1 MTHAIAQQTDTAASP
16 APRGAPRRGTR
27 AVAAGVAALL
37 MPALAWANLA
47 KVGESELATLYM
59 DRSTIQREENVV
71 RVWEIQDLKA
81 PDADGVRSRRYMNE
95 YDCKY
100 QMYRISSMTSYS
112 GPMLTGQKLFD
123 VDTKGLWRK
132 VGGLSPF
139 TLSFVIHCGR

>member
-1 MTHAIAQQTDTAASP
+1 MTHAIAHRHT
-16 APRGAPRRGTR
+16 PRATR
-27 AVAAGVAALL
+27 WRPLVAALAA
-37 MPALAWANLA
+37 ALLPGLVWANWA

-59 DRSTIQREENVV
+59 DRSSIQREENVV
-71 RVWEIQDLKA
+71 RVWEIQDLKVA
-81 PDADGVRSRRYMNE
+81 DGDGVRSRRYLNE

-100 QMYRISSMTSYS
+100 QMYRISNLTSYA

-123 VDTKGLWRK
+123 LEAKGLWRK

>member
-1 MTHAIAQQTDTAASP
+1 
-16 APRGAPRRGTR
+16 
-27 AVAAGVAALL
+27 VAAGVTALL
-37 MPALAWANLA
+37 MPALAWANWA

>member
-1 MTHAIAQQTDTAASP
+1 M
-16 APRGAPRRGTR
+16 
-27 AVAAGVAALL
+27 AAGLTALL
-37 MPALAWANLA
+37 MPALAWANWT

-71 RVWEIQDLKA
+71 RVWELQDLRA
-81 PDADGVRSRRYMNE
+81 PDADGVRSRRYQNE

-100 QMYRISSMTSYS
+100 QMYRIGNMTSYA

-123 VDTKGLWRK
+123 VETKGVWRK

>member
-1 MTHAIAQQTDTAASP
+1 MTQAKLHPAARTM
-16 APRGAPRRGTR
+16 APRA
-27 AVAAGVAALL
+27 AAGMALALL
-37 MPALAWANLA
+37 PALAWASWA

-59 DRSTIQREENVV
+59 DRSSIQREEYVV

-81 PDADGVRSRRYMNE
+81 TDADGVRSRRYLNE
-95 YDCKY
+95 YDCKH
-100 QMYRISSMTSYS
+100 QMYRIGNMTSYA

-123 VDTKGLWRK
+123 VEAKGVWRK

>member
-1 MTHAIAQQTDTAASP
+1 MTHATAPLPSQP
-16 APRGAPRRGTR
+16 AARTVRHRRNR
-27 AVAAGVAALL
+27 AVATGLATLL
-37 MPALAWANLA
+37 LPTLAWANWV

-59 DRSTIQREENVV
+59 DRSSIQREENVV

-81 PDADGVRSRRYMNE
+81 PDADGVRSRRYLNE

-100 QMYRISSMTSYS
+100 QMYRIGSMTSYA

-123 VDTKGLWRK
+123 VETKGVWRK

-139 TLSFVIHCGR
+139 TVSFVIHCGR

>member
-1 MTHAIAQQTDTAASP
+1 MTHATAPLPSQP
-16 APRGAPRRGTR
+16 AARTARRRRNR
-27 AVAAGVAALL
+27 AVATGLAALL
-37 MPALAWANLA
+37 LPTLAWANWT

-71 RVWEIQDLKA
+71 RVWELQDLRA
-81 PDADGVRSRRYMNE
+81 PDADGVRSRRYQNE

-100 QMYRISSMTSYS
+100 QMYRIGNMTSYA

-123 VDTKGLWRK
+123 VEAKGVWRK